1 MSTSKSRRSHFL
13 VSVLRIDHTAL
24 RGVRWSEVAR
34 EHAAGIT
41 PRVMIPSSVAIDLP
55 LFAEN
60 RNPQKARSFHHVISL
75 QSRRLPCLT
84 RARFRA
90 NQDALWQ
97 CVGRG
102 EDDRADRRRLP
113 TYRVTGTRYSDPA
126 DRSGF
131 GGPLGVANR
140 ATATIYNRA
149 GGYVARVGRW
159 LRERFAMTN
168 CRGPAGDTRRS
179 IPPAHR

>member
-1 MSTSKSRRSHFL
+1 MSASKSRRSHFL

-41 PRVMIPSSVAIDLP
+41 LRVMIPSSVAIDLP

-90 NQDALWQ
+90 NQNALWQ
-97 CVGRG
+97 CVGRERMTVLTG
-102 EDDRADRRRLP
+102 GACQLTGLPELAIQILP
-113 TYRVTGTRYSDPA
+113 TGPGSAVRSALRTAPQRQFTTGPA
-126 DRSGF
+126 ATSRGSEDGF
-131 GGPLGVANR
+131 AR
-140 ATATIYNRA
+140 ASPSRT
-149 GGYVARVGRW
+149 G
-159 LRERFAMTN
+159 
-168 CRGPAGDTRRS
+168 RGPAGDTRRS